1 MQLMFSC
8 SLSNLMLLPIVILFN
23 LDLKSH
29 FQKRPIPLNFL
40 KIALCYQELAK
51 DHHQFHLK
59 LILQQRWNSGS
70 ESKKNRKRF
79 IDFSLTSFHHLLW
92 LKSKFRTKKIKQK
105 EQNCSI
111 FIYFVIQMLQCRND
125 SRESQ
130 RNVSVRVRVSG
141 GPQRDRLIS
150 PGWFTPV
157 LAQKLDEA
165 LQNAVV
171 TTTQPFIVCP
181 IVCVFTVWVWANH
194 NQGHPQ
200 GGRNDGT
207 WEGCK
212 KEQEGGKEAESGGK
226 QETGRQWWMS
236 TIHPWSITHPPII
249 YPPIFYVAD
258 FLLIQ

>member
-1 MQLMFSC
+1 MIPEKVKGMF
-8 SLSNLMLLPIVILFN
+8 LF
-23 LDLKSH
+23 
-29 FQKRPIPLNFL
+29 I
-40 KIALCYQELAK
+40 
-51 DHHQFHLK
+51 
-59 LILQQRWNSGS
+59 
-70 ESKKNRKRF
+70 
-79 IDFSLTSFHHLLW
+79 
-92 LKSKFRTKKIKQK
+92 
-105 EQNCSI
+105 
-111 FIYFVIQMLQCRND
+111 
-125 SRESQ
+125 
-130 RNVSVRVRVSG
+130 SG

-200 GGRNDGT
+200 GGRNDRT

-249 YPPIFYVAD
+249 YHPSTHILCSRLPANSVKSQFTSVPPPDSKKVWSLRDTYKCLSAFFPHKCPAGTTVANYSSI
-258 FLLIQ
+258 LLLLMYAVFVKSSSCNALFAKVILASAVFGTG

>member
-1 MQLMFSC
+1 MIPEKVKGMF
-8 SLSNLMLLPIVILFN
+8 LF
-23 LDLKSH
+23 
-29 FQKRPIPLNFL
+29 I
-40 KIALCYQELAK
+40 
-51 DHHQFHLK
+51 
-59 LILQQRWNSGS
+59 
-70 ESKKNRKRF
+70 
-79 IDFSLTSFHHLLW
+79 
-92 LKSKFRTKKIKQK
+92 
-105 EQNCSI
+105 
-111 FIYFVIQMLQCRND
+111 
-125 SRESQ
+125 
-130 RNVSVRVRVSG
+130 SG
-141 GPQRDRLIS
+141 GPQRDRFIS

-212 KEQEGGKEAESGGK
+212 KEQEGGKEAESGGN

-249 YPPIFYVAD
+249 YHPSTHILCSRLPANSVKSQFTSVPPPDSKKSLKPSRHFQMFKCFFPSQMSCRNQSTNYSSI
-258 FLLIQ
+258 LLLLMYAVFVKSSSCNALFAKVILASAVFGTG